1 MSSIMEVGKSLL
13 AHIMLSKSPN
23 SLLYKRTVLKISNVI
38 SFIGGL
44 VGAITALMFFLK
56 FYTQTALEINMS
68 LDLF

>member
-1 MSSIMEVGKSLL
+1 
-13 AHIMLSKSPN
+13 MLSKSPN